1 MGVPWRVATIS
12 KFVTTQIKHKT
23 LTGFISIVSVAFLLA
38 GSASADQY
46 DDQIG
51 SLQQQASTA
60 ESQANQFQAQATDY
74 QTKVNQLQ
82 AQINA
87 LQAQINLN
95 QAEYTQVQNE
105 IAANQAKL
113 DAEKIIL
120 GANIKQLYLEST
132 VSPLEMLASNSN
144 ISQFL
149 DQQQYQ
155 DKIKNS
161 IQDAMTQV
169 EQLQQTL
176 NGQQKQ
182 LTQILSNL
190 HGQQTQVAST
200 ESQMNSLLALAQSNA
215 AATNAQVQADN
226 SQIDNLRAQQA
237 AMWARLDA
245 TNGNGNIGAF
255 QFRNLTFGGACGGG
269 YPGYLCNPTVDS
281 TVDPWG
287 MLNRECVSFVAYK
300 IAASG
305 RRMPNWGGSGNAY
318 QWPSDAAQSGIP
330 VDNTPRAGDAVI
342 APASMIGGVGHAM
355 YVEYLES
362 DGWVHVQQYNLWPTD
377 NGPYGIYSEMDL
389 KVVPGLK
396 FIHF

>member
-1 MGVPWRVATIS
+1 
-12 KFVTTQIKHKT
+12 
-23 LTGFISIVSVAFLLA
+23 LLA
-38 GSASADQY
+38 GSASADQF

-51 SLQQQASTA
+51 TLQQQASNA
-60 ESQANQFQAQATDY
+60 QSQANGFQAQADDY

-95 QAEYTQVQNE
+95 QAEYTQVQSE
-105 IAANQAKL
+105 IAANQTKL
-113 DAEKIIL
+113 DQEKVVL
-120 GANIKQLYLEST
+120 GANIKQMYLDQS
-132 VSPLEMLASNSN
+132 VSPLEMLASTQN

-149 DQQQYQ
+149 DEQQYQ
-155 DKIKNS
+155 DKIKTS
-161 IQDAMTQV
+161 IQNAMTQV

-176 NGQQKQ
+176 DGQQKQ
-182 LTQILSNL
+182 LTQILTNL
-190 HGQQTQVAST
+190 HGQQTQIAST
-200 ESQMNSLLALAQSNA
+200 EAQMNQLLALAQSNA
-215 AATNAQVQADN
+215 SAANAQVQADN
-226 SQIDNLRAQQA
+226 NQISSLRAQQA
-237 AMWARLDA
+237 AMWARLNP
-245 TNGNGNIGAF
+245 TNGSGNIGSF
-255 QFRNLTFGGACGGG
+255 VFKNLQFGGACGGG
-269 YPGYLCNPTVDS
+269 YPSYLCDPAVDS
-281 TVDPWG
+281 SVDPWG

-300 IAASG
+300 IASSG
-305 RRMPNWGGSGNAY
+305 RNMPNWGGSGNAY
-318 QWPSDAAQSGIP
+318 QWPSDAAQAGIP

-389 KVVPGLK
+389 KVVPGLE